1 MRLLRVGPLGSER
14 PCVLRADGSAV
25 DVSAHVPDF
34 GTDFFAQGGL
44 DRLRQVLAGEPDLP
58 VIDLTAGTRIGAC
71 VARPHKV
78 ICVGLNYSDHA
89 AESDMPIP
97 IEPIIFFKA
106 TNTVAGPNDDV
117 LIPRGSTKTDWE
129 VELAVVI
136 GAEGRYLADEE
147 AALATVVGYTVV
159 NDVSERAFQLE
170 RGGQW
175 VKGKSCETFNPL
187 GPELVT
193 ADQVGDPQALR
204 LESWVNGEPRQ
215 SSSTADMVFDVAT
228 LIYELS
234 QYMVLEPGDLLNT
247 GTPEGVALSGRFPF
261 LRGGDVMECAITG
274 LGRQRQP
281 LIDWDA

>member
-1 MRLLRVGPLGSER
+1 MRLVRLGPTGHESPAVVVGDR
-14 PCVLRADGSAV
+14 CY
-25 DVSAHVPDF
+25 DVSGVRGDF
-34 GTDFFAQGGL
+34 DPTFFAGGG
-44 DRLRQVLAGEPDLP
+44 VEAVAAAAEAGMVPELE
-58 VIDLTAGTRIGAC
+58 VTADVRYGPPL
-71 VARPHKV
+71 ARPGAIV
-78 ICVGLNYSDHA
+78 CIGMNYAAHA
-89 AESDMPIP
+89 AESGNAPP
-97 IEPIIFFKA
+97 EQPVVFYKHP
-106 TNTVAGPNDDV
+106 NTLVGPFDDV
-117 LIPRGSTKTDWE
+117 RIPRGSEKTDWE
-129 VELAVVI
+129 VELGVVI
-136 GAEGRYLADEE
+136 GRPARYLDSPGDAADCI
-147 AALATVVGYTVV
+147 AGYVVS

-170 RGGQW
+170 VSGGQW
-175 VKGKSCETFNPL
+175 SKGKSCETFNPL